1 MAISPTDLLYDRHAV
16 HAWEAYI
23 DTALKKA
30 KMLERR
36 VTWRVTP
43 PSIMWRTS
51 PLLGPHELFELRR
64 RYVLAGWK
72 DFQLMRPD
80 SAPSYFGLWDPLAPV
95 EDANAKVDANAPLP
109 AVARGSEDV
118 PERSEEDIQVWDVR
132 TMLPEAPD
140 EVVGVEDEEEETA

>member
-43 PSIMWRTS
+43 PSIMWWTS

-80 SAPSYFGLWDPLAPV
+80 SAPSYFGLWDPLPPV
-95 EDANAKVDANAPLP
+95 ED
-109 AVARGSEDV
+109 GSLKSIATISIKSITSSSSFGSV
-118 PERSEEDIQVWDVR
+118 PFVSR
-132 TMLPEAPD
+132 
-140 EVVGVEDEEEETA
+140 